1 MSHWGSE
8 QGGSERSEGL
18 GVLCEKSAG
27 QRARQK
33 RLRLHS
39 VCWWCVR
46 LRSHKRT
53 TFPPPSFSGVLRYRR
68 RIYIFIYI
76 YLSKRRET
84 ICLSVIAGS
93 VKLRTWRRAS
103 LDRVFLPLLLS
114 PSLLLVERGA
124 VWGWRYNPEQ
134 RSLEARNERVEASFV
149 IIFEIRPNASVR
161 PTIVHRLLVFFDEA
175 FGTEK
180 GGKRTKKINAK
191 THKSAATMFPQNRP
205 PVSKLATM

>member
-1 MSHWGSE
+1 M
-8 QGGSERSEGL
+8 
-18 GVLCEKSAG
+18 LCEKSAG

-53 TFPPPSFSGVLRYRR
+53 TFPRFLLWR
-68 RIYIFIYI
+68 FTLQTANIYI
-76 YLSKRRET
+76 YIYIYR
-84 ICLSVIAGS
+84 SVIAGS

-134 RSLEARNERVEASFV
+134 RSLEARNERVEASFA

-175 FGTEK
+175 LGTEK
-180 GGKRTKKINAK
+180 GGKGRKNK
-191 THKSAATMFPQNRP
+191 
-205 PVSKLATM
+205 

>member
-1 MSHWGSE
+1 MKRVQANERDKRGCGCIQCAGGVSVSE
-8 QGGSERSEGL
+8 ATSEP
-18 GVLCEKSAG
+18 
-27 QRARQK
+27 
-33 RLRLHS
+33 HS
-39 VCWWCVR
+39 P
-46 LRSHKRT
+46 L
-53 TFPPPSFSGVLRYRR
+53 PSLAFYATDGEY
-68 RIYIFIYI
+68 IYLYI

-134 RSLEARNERVEASFV
+134 RSLDARNERVEASFA

-161 PTIVHRLLVFFDEA
+161 PTIVHRLLAFFDKA
-175 FGTEK
+175 LGTEK
-180 GGKRTKKINAK
+180 GGKDKKIYKRKDSQVGGYN
-191 THKSAATMFPQNRP
+191 
-205 PVSKLATM
+205 VSPEPTTGK